1 MYVILLKQVHFCFHA
16 TSSYEGA
23 YHNDFEYGCNT
34 VVVLWP
40 KVLPSVDPSRSNF
53 GKSCC
58 RSPKVLLAESA

>member
-34 VVVLWP
+34 VVVLAKGAAICGP
-40 KVLPSVDPSRSNF
+40 I
-53 GKSCC
+53 
-58 RSPKVLLAESA
+58 